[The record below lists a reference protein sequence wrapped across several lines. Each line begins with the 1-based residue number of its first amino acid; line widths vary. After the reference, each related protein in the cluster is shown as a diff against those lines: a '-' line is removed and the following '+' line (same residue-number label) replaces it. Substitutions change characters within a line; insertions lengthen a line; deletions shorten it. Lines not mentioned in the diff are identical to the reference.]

1 MQALTTTSLP
11 SSTDL
16 FDILNSIPKATLIE
30 ARDAAINAY
39 DAAYAQ
45 RTADIA
51 AGLLPYGSPERA
63 AIETEVERLQIAA
76 GRASNLVRNHRGE

>member
-1 MQALTTTSLP
+1 MNILTTPSLP

-16 FDILNSIPKATLIE
+16 FDFLNSIPKATLIE

-39 DAAYAQ
+39 DADYAQ

-63 AIETEVERLQIAA
+63 AVEANVERLQTTAC
-76 GRASNLVRNHRGE
+76 RASNLVRNHRGE